1 MKLPDS
7 KNTLFFLKVFIYILS
22 LFGVVAGGIAL
33 MQYHMYRNSEKN
45 SLIRDERKV
54 LSYEK
59 LIIDEHIKA
68 LEKDMEYLADLRRTI
83 GYVRSMYDPKYDP
96 TVIFK
101 SFLERRK
108 VYSCVRIIDSSGR
121 EVLRIDYRGGTA
133 VKADKD
139 SLQEKGQRYYFN
151 EMINGPLNRV
161 TFSKFDYNYENGRIE
176 LPPRPVVR
184 IGKVITDAHGS
195 RKAIVVLNYNGENLF
210 NTIYKANFYNE
221 GLLYFI
227 NCEGEILS
235 RENPSSP
242 DNPVVEKFIAGEKW
256 REASSMSE
264 GYIDGDIGLVFFNKF
279 HFPGSSAERNCVL
292 MSYVDSG
299 RLAAFYTSAKKKSL
313 YMFLILLGFSFL
325 PSVLVAMYMS
335 KRKSMRDE
343 LLILRTAV
351 SQSANSIVITDPG
364 GSIKFANKAFEIL
377 TGYTLEEL
385 AGENPR
391 VLKSGYHNRNF
402 YENLWKTIKSGKV
415 WKGVFLNRKKDGT
428 TFWEKATISPV
439 EDSKKRIRYYIA
451 VKEDIS
457 ENKRIE
463 NELKVEREQL
473 ELSKIDA
480 ELAREEAEKANQLK
494 SAFLAN
500 ISHEI
505 RTPMNAI
512 LGFAN
517 ILLSNETD
525 KDKIEKLRIIIE
537 SGDYLLK
544 LINDILDLSKIEAG
558 GIDVVPAKMSIRDV
572 AESVCK
578 LLKGRAEAKG
588 LELTLSVSEDV
599 PRFIIGDENL
609 IRHILINIVS
619 NAVKF
624 TSEGSVKIE
633 ISQNDGILDIAV
645 TDTGI
650 GIPEDKL
657 DFIFEP
663 FKQQDSSTSR
673 RYGGTG
679 LGLAISKKY
688 AELMGGGISV
698 TSTPGKGTTFVCS
711 LPYDPA
717 SGSSEGNY
725 ESGKGGKLVEIWRE
739 RLEGNNG
746 FMVDILYDTLE
757 KLPQQ
762 ISSLYSAVSKGDYTQ
777 AKKITHTL
785 KGSTGNLKMY
795 EVYDKLK
802 KIEALL
808 SGNGDN
814 GKEITALAGELLNMA
829 ESIRVSGFRREKL
842 SGGIEELEAVKT
854 PDSGLKILA
863 ADDDESNRK
872 VIEAFLKYSGMKADF
887 AEDGEQVLEKL
898 EAERYDVLL
907 IDIQMPVLDGIET
920 MARIRKD
927 GRNKDLYVIAVTG
940 SECGSDDG
948 RLEEA
953 GFDDCVSKPLDM
965 ELLID
970 KIRKAGPENSYDWIV
985 KELEP
990 CVEAFNADR
999 ILKVADKIDSVFS
1012 GGNEDIAARIREI
1025 AGSYNTDALL
1035 KLLEELKRKI
1045 DAGQ

>member
-7 KNTLFFLKVFIYILS
+7 KNIFFFLRIFIYILS
-22 LFGVVAGGIAL
+22 LFGAVAGGIAL
-33 MQYHMYRNSEKN
+33 MQYNMYRDSEKN

-68 LEKDMEYLADLRRTI
+68 LEKDMEYLAELRRTI
-83 GYVRSMYDPKYDP
+83 GYVRSKYDSKYDP

-108 VYSCVRIIDSSGR
+108 IYSSVRIIDSSGR
-121 EVLRIDYRGGTA
+121 EILRINYKDGAA
-133 VKADKD
+133 VRAPED
-139 SLQEKGQRYYFN
+139 SLQEKGERYYFN
-151 EMINGPLNRV
+151 EMINGPLNKV
-161 TFSKFDYNYENGRIE
+161 IFSKFDFNHENGE
-176 LPPRPVVR
+176 MEFPLRPVIR
-184 IGKVITDAHGS
+184 IGKVITDSRGG
-195 RKAIVVLNYNGENLF
+195 RKAIVVLSYNGKNLF
-210 NTIYKANFYNE
+210 DTIYKANFNNE

-227 NCEGEILS
+227 NCDGVILS
-235 RENPSSP
+235 RENPSSN
-242 DNPVVEKFIAGEKW
+242 DNPVVEEFITSEKW
-256 REASSMSE
+256 KEVSSFSE
-264 GYIDGDIGLVFFNKF
+264 GYVSGDMGLVFFIKF
-279 HFPGSSAERNCVL
+279 HFPGYAAGRNCVL
-292 MSYVDSG
+292 MSFVDSG
-299 RLAAFYTSAKKKSL
+299 KLAVFYNSARRKSF
-313 YMFLILLGFSFL
+313 YMFLILMGFSLL
-325 PSVLVAMYMS
+325 PSVLVALYML

-351 SQSANSIVITDPG
+351 SQSANSIVITDPDG
-364 GSIKFANKAFEIL
+364 AIKFANKAFETL

-385 AGENPR
+385 AGKNPR

-402 YENLWKTIKSGKV
+402 YENLWQTITSGKV

-428 TFWEKATISPV
+428 TFWERATISPV
-439 EDSKKRIRYYIA
+439 EDSRKRIRYYIA

-463 NELKVEREQL
+463 NELKVERELL

-525 KDKIEKLRIIIE
+525 KEKIEKLEIIIE

-558 GIDVVPAKMSIRDV
+558 GIDVVPAKMNIRTV

-588 LELTLSVSEDV
+588 LDMILSVSEDV
-599 PRFIIGDENL
+599 PRFIMGDENL

-624 TSEGSVKIE
+624 TSEGSVRID
-633 ISQNDGILDIAV
+633 ISRNEGILDIAV

-650 GIPEDKL
+650 GIPEDKR

-698 TSTPGKGTTFVCS
+698 SSTPGKGTTFVCS
-711 LPYDPA
+711 IPFDPV
-717 SGSSEGNY
+717 SGSSEDDND
-725 ESGKGGKLVEIWRE
+725 ESGMGGKLVEAWKE
-739 RLEGNNG
+739 RLEENNG

-757 KLPQQ
+757 SLPDQM
-762 ISSLYSAVSKGDYTQ
+762 SGLYAAVSKGDYTQ

-795 EVYDKLK
+795 EMYDKLK

-808 SGNGDN
+808 SGGENN
-814 GKEITALAGELLNMA
+814 AKEIMTIAGDLLNMA
-829 ESIRVSGFRREKL
+829 ESIKFSGFRREKPL
-842 SGGIEELEAVKT
+842 ESIEELEAVKVS
-854 PDSGLKILA
+854 DSGLKILA

-872 VIEAFLKYSGMKADF
+872 VIEAFLKYSDMEADF

-898 EAERYDVLL
+898 EKDRYDVLL

-920 MARIRKD
+920 MERIRKNA
-927 GRNKDLYVIAVTG
+927 RNKDLYVIAVTG

-953 GFDDCVSKPLDM
+953 GFDDCISKPLDM
-965 ELLID
+965 ELLIG
-970 KIRKAGPENSYDWIV
+970 KIKKAGHEYPYDWIV

-999 ILKVADKIDSVFS
+999 ILKVADKIESVYS
-1012 GGNEDIAARIREI
+1012 GDREDIASRIREI

-1035 KLLEELKRKI
+1035 KLLEELKRKNN
-1045 DAGQ
+1045 AG